1 MNAKPNSGRD
11 LGSNGHATR
20 HWWQQRVSAI
30 ALVPLLVW
38 FVIVLASVPLADRPS
53 TLQWMRSGMNP
64 LWLVALVLA
73 AAQHS
78 YLGIRVIVEDYVS
91 NLKGRAAT
99 VVVLQF
105 IHLVMAGAGVLAV
118 LRVALGA
125 QS

>member
-1 MNAKPNSGRD
+1 MNA
-11 LGSNGHATR
+11 
-20 HWWQQRVSAI
+20 
-30 ALVPLLVW
+30 
-38 FVIVLASVPLADRPS
+38 
-53 TLQWMRSGMNP
+53 

-99 VVVLQF
+99 VVMLQF

-125 QS
+125 QP